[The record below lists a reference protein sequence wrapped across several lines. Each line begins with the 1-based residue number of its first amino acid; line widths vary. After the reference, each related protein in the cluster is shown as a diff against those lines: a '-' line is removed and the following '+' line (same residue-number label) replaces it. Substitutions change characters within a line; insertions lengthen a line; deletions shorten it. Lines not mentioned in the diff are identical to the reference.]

1 MKVSAEESRK
11 THDRI
16 VDMAA
21 KLFLES
27 GFEAV
32 SLSDIMSATGQTNG
46 GFYKR
51 FSSKDDLAEQA
62 VTRSFLRRP
71 ATMRR
76 PKSIENFIDS
86 YVTDLH
92 MCHPDK
98 GCPLPS
104 LGMDIARQNESIRQ
118 RFEIGFEEMLATIGD
133 LLISEG
139 RAEEANAR
147 SLAINIIAKMAGAI
161 IISRALPSDT
171 SLKDELL
178 KVLRDG
184 TRADVGLSAE

>member
-1 MKVSAEESRK
+1 MKVSVEESRK

-21 KLFLES
+21 KLFMER

-51 FSSKDDLAEQA
+51 FSSKEDLAEQA

-71 ATMRR
+71 SAMRR
-76 PKSIENFIDS
+76 PRTLARFING
-86 YVTDLH
+86 YVADPH
-92 MCHPDK
+92 VRHPDE
-98 GCPLPS
+98 GCPLPALS
-104 LGMDIARQNESIRQ
+104 NDIGRQSESIRQ
-118 RFEIGFEEMLATIGD
+118 RFEIGFEEVLELTAR
-133 LLISEG
+133 LLVAEG
-139 RAEEANAR
+139 TCDDHAARARAM
-147 SLAINIIAKMAGAI
+147 NIIAKMVGAI
-161 IISRALPSDT
+161 VIARALPSDA
-171 SLKDELL
+171 SVKDELL

-184 TRADVGLSAE
+184 TRADAGLTD

>member
-62 VTRSFLRRP
+62 KPCRRICHTRGQKP
-71 ATMRR
+71 T
-76 PKSIENFIDS
+76 
-86 YVTDLH
+86 
-92 MCHPDK
+92 
-98 GCPLPS
+98 
-104 LGMDIARQNESIRQ
+104 LGWQLD
-118 RFEIGFEEMLATIGD
+118 
-133 LLISEG
+133 
-139 RAEEANAR
+139 
-147 SLAINIIAKMAGAI
+147 
-161 IISRALPSDT
+161 
-171 SLKDELL
+171 
-178 KVLRDG
+178 
-184 TRADVGLSAE
+184 